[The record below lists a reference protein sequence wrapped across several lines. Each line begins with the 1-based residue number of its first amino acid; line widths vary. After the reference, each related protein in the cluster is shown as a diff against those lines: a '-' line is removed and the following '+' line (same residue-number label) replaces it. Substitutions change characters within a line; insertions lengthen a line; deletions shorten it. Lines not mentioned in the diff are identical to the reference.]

1 MAALRR
7 GGGGQRG
14 QMFAEEGE
22 DGGVI
27 EAGWLDLPGHDRSQH
42 FLGGALW
49 A

>member
-27 EAGWLDLPGHDRSQH
+27 EGASRMC
-42 FLGGALW
+42 LGMW